1 MDAERS
7 YFTMREGDVLDNG
20 LMVKKAETVFYID
33 SGSLAFTRVELDGE
47 ITLEGILKSYTHT
60 DFEKEFCRDKEPVF
74 IPDTVQSGFVPSVYD
89 PAAVCGIV
97 NTEIG
102 DIVCDGSEY
111 YLPKPHDDPLVGE
124 TPVRA
129 RVTLKNIRLAYYFT
143 IAYGST
149 SEAELVAVELL

>member
-60 DFEKEFCRDKEPVF
+60 DFEKEFCRDKESVF

-89 PAAVCGIV
+89 SEAVCKIING
-97 NTEIG
+97 ESG
-102 DIVCDGSEY
+102 DIVCDGTEY
-111 YLPKPHDDPLVGE
+111 YLPKPLNDPFDGN
-124 TPVRA
+124 TSVRA